1 MGKPCDWRQSDVKQ
15 GGHVGFAQFRRKR
28 VQKCRWLGCGA
39 VNAMV
44 RPSPRRE
51 TARHNFFA
59 QETGPGKPVAA
70 TDQTIEKAAPLAPST
85 VGVAAR
91 YAKALLDLADDK
103 RAAEAG
109 AADRIGAELEALF
122 ALCRDNAEMR
132 NFIADPRFNA
142 VIQRDRM
149 FKILDSAG
157 ITGEVR
163 NLVGVLIANR
173 RLSALPSVAHA
184 FGALIAARRGQQTA
198 EVTTAHALND
208 TQRTQIVARLTE
220 AGYSNV
226 RLSET
231 VDKSIL
237 GGLIVRIGSRLYD
250 NSIKSKLQRLQY
262 AMKGAA

>member
-1 MGKPCDWRQSDVKQ
+1 M
-15 GGHVGFAQFRRKR
+15 
-28 VQKCRWLGCGA
+28 
-39 VNAMV
+39 
-44 RPSPRRE
+44 
-51 TARHNFFA
+51 
-59 QETGPGKPVAA
+59 AA
-70 TDQTIEKAAPLAPST
+70 TDQTLEKASPSAPRAM
-85 VGVAAR
+85 GFAAR

-103 RAAEAG
+103 RATDPG
-109 AADRIGAELEALF
+109 AVDRIGAELEALF
-122 ALCRDNAEMR
+122 ALCRDNSDMR
-132 NFIADPRFNA
+132 GFIADPRFNA
-142 VIQRDRM
+142 ALQRDRM
-149 FKILDSAG
+149 FKVLDSAG

-173 RLSALPSVAHA
+173 RLGALPAVAQA
-184 FGALIAARRGQQTA
+184 FGGLIAARRGQQTA
-198 EVTTAHALND
+198 EVTTAHSLTD

>member
-1 MGKPCDWRQSDVKQ
+1 M
-15 GGHVGFAQFRRKR
+15 
-28 VQKCRWLGCGA
+28 
-39 VNAMV
+39 
-44 RPSPRRE
+44 
-51 TARHNFFA
+51 
-59 QETGPGKPVAA
+59 AA
-70 TDQTIEKAAPLAPST
+70 TEQTLEKASPSAPRAM
-85 VGVAAR
+85 GFAAR

-103 RAAEAG
+103 RATDPG
-109 AADRIGAELEALF
+109 AVDRIGAELEALF
-122 ALCRDNAEMR
+122 ALCRDNGDMR
-132 NFIADPRFNA
+132 GFIADPRFNA
-142 VIQRDRM
+142 ALQRDRM
-149 FKILDSAG
+149 FKVLDSAG

-173 RLSALPSVAHA
+173 RLGALPAVAQA
-184 FGALIAARRGQQTA
+184 FGGLIAARRGQQTA
-198 EVTTAHALND
+198 EVTTAHSLTD